1 MTSVSGLAF
10 SVENECGCNE
20 RPVVLRALNDGVRD
34 FFARSESCL
43 WSVSHENV
51 PLVDSYSAVP
61 GSGWHIRRI
70 LAVQLVKN
78 DRKRT
83 LCPLEYELSSDW
95 SGVRLKIRHDDADR
109 IRILSVLV
117 PVAGGNISI
126 PDQYLT
132 QYSDG
137 IVYAA
142 CCRIVRQTGRPWF
155 SPELEQY
162 FNMQYL
168 REVTRAITTAE
179 DQALEWEQS
188 TSDSSVSSVSSVP
201 SDQSVSSPES
211 SSGA

>member
-1 MTSVSGLAF
+1 MTPVSGLAF
-10 SVENECGCNE
+10 SVENECSCNE
-20 RPVVLRALNDGVRD
+20 RPVVLRALNDGARD

-43 WSVSHENV
+43 WSVSHENA
-51 PLVDSYSAVP
+51 PLVDSYPAVP

-95 SGVRLKIRHDDADR
+95 SGVRLKIRHDDIDR

-117 PVAGGNISI
+117 PVAGNGISI
-126 PDQYLT
+126 PDKYLT

-162 FNMQYL
+162 YNMRYL

-179 DQALEWEQS
+179 DQALEWER
-188 TSDSSVSSVSSVP
+188 SDEVD
-201 SDQSVSSPES
+201 SDGTETESGSES
-211 SSGA
+211 SSGE